1 MDARLLII
9 NLTLA
14 NKEQIMNTNIIKLIT
29 IAASIVVSTSSA
41 LAHRN
46 SFDSSYAVSVT
57 QTIENQSNKLL
68 KELRKSGY
76 HGHPSA
82 RYRMADLKDAAS
94 DLSSLSNRLKHELRY
109 APNPREIR
117 RLTTEIESRARA
129 VSRLSDGMRIS
140 MKAFSHVRTIEDQVR
155 RLDNATIAF
164 QALPPP
170 RHHRD
175 SYRND
180 RHPGRGPRP
189 APEPF
194 IHIRIR

>member
-14 NKEQIMNTNIIKLIT
+14 NKEQIMNTNIIKLIA
-29 IAASIVVSTSSA
+29 IAASMVLSTSSA
-41 LAHRN
+41 LAHRD
-46 SFDSSYAVSVT
+46 SFDTSYAVSAT

-68 KELRKSGY
+68 KELDRNS
-76 HGHPSA
+76 HDRHPST
-82 RYRMADLKDAAS
+82 RFRMADLKDAAS

-117 RLTTEIESRARA
+117 RLTTEIESRART

-155 RLDNATIAF
+155 RLDNATAAF
-164 QALPPP
+164 QTPPPPP
-170 RHHRD
+170 RHNRD
-175 SYRND
+175 FRNE
-180 RHPGRGPRP
+180 RRPGLGAKP
-189 APEPF
+189 APKPF
-194 IHIRIR
+194 IRISIR

>member
-1 MDARLLII
+1 
-9 NLTLA
+9 
-14 NKEQIMNTNIIKLIT
+14 MNTNIIKLIA

-41 LAHRN
+41 LAHRD
-46 SFDSSYAVSVT
+46 SFDTSYAVSVT

-68 KELRKSGY
+68 KELRKPGY
-76 HGHPSA
+76 HRHPSA

-117 RLTTEIESRARA
+117 RLTTEIESRART

-140 MKAFSHVRTIEDQVR
+140 MKAFSHVRTIEEQVR

-164 QALPPP
+164 QTPPP
-170 RHHRD
+170 PHRNRD
-175 SYRND
+175 FRND
-180 RHPGRGPRP
+180 RRPGLGAKP
-189 APEPF
+189 APKPF
-194 IHIRIR
+194 IRISIH

>member
-1 MDARLLII
+1 MNSRLLII

-14 NKEQIMNTNIIKLIT
+14 NKEQIMNTNIIKLIA

-41 LAHRN
+41 LAHRD
-46 SFDSSYAVSVT
+46 SFDTSYAGSVA

-68 KELRKSGY
+68 KELRKPGY
-76 HGHPSA
+76 HRHPSA

-140 MKAFSHVRTIEDQVR
+140 MKAFSHVRTIEEQVR